1 MDRGFYA
8 EPSIFIRCKITYKL
22 LKKCCS
28 TAQIYVALLHKDVF
42 MRLTNITSPLS
53 DREHNKMNINYIEL
67 FADTEPREDVSQQ
80 VRGGDVACE
89 ER

>member
-1 MDRGFYA
+1 MYRGFYA
-8 EPSIFIRCKITYKL
+8 EPSISFRCKITYKL

-28 TAQIYVALLHKDVF
+28 TAQIYVAQRLKDIF
-42 MRLTNITSPLS
+42 MRLANITSPLT
-53 DREHNKMNINYIEL
+53 DRKHNKMNINYIEL
-67 FADTEPREDVSQQ
+67 FADAEPRENVSQQ